1 MTKREIHIAG
11 RVQGVG
17 FRPFIYN
24 LAQRF
29 HLKGTVS
36 NDGSGVCI
44 QIKGKDND
52 VEKFIR
58 QIPLECPANAII
70 ESIQINDEGTSFDAE
85 DFKIVFS
92 TSGKK
97 IDLPLTPDFAL
108 CPACAA
114 EMLDKK
120 NRRYF
125 YPFTTCTHCGPRYAV
140 TRYFPFEREN
150 TALAGFPMC
159 SDCREEYTS
168 PENRRF
174 HSQTNTCAHCGI
186 HIQLKHRD
194 GAIFQGDNE
203 TIFKKMAS
211 LLNEGKII
219 ALKNTA
225 GYLLLCDATNAS
237 AVQELRRRKR
247 RPYKPFAVLFHDV
260 SSVEKYLSVKEIERN
275 ALCSS
280 IAPIVLL
287 PIKQIND
294 LAKNEIAPGLNN
306 IGAMLPNSGILFLLT
321 YVFQKPLIATSGNVH
336 GSPLCADTADAEL
349 HLQNIADYF
358 LHHDLPI
365 LHPQDDSVMRFS
377 CETDTPILLRRSRGI
392 APNAPA
398 MQFSANERILCLGGD
413 LKNTISFLPNHY
425 CYTSEYLGDLGNY
438 DTYLRYQKTV
448 ENYRATFACE
458 PEIIVHD
465 AHPQYENRQ
474 ILNEFPDEKKRTVL
488 HHQAHF
494 AAILGEHHLW
504 NSPHSIMGIVWDGTG
519 YGAPNE
525 IWGGEFF
532 MYHRKTIERVAHAE
546 NYPWILAD
554 KMAQMPKIAALAASG
569 GDERLRNY
577 FTDTEWKLY
586 TQQIAQGKT
595 ITSSMGRLFDA
606 VAFLLGFRRD
616 NSFEGEAAMYLETLA
631 ENFHQQNSTVQ
642 GEDFLKDENITDSIP
657 VKKLIRQMI
666 SIAETPAVWGA
677 AAFHFHYTLV
687 KCIAKIAQHQHCT
700 HLAFSGGV
708 FQNALLVD
716 LLVSHLGKN
725 FHLYFHRQL
734 SPNDEN
740 ISFGQLNYWENML

>member
-1 MTKREIHIAG
+1 MKKEIHIFG

-17 FRPFIYN
+17 FRPFIFN

-29 HLKGTVS
+29 HLQGTVS
-36 NDGSGVCI
+36 NDGVGVFI
-44 QIKGKDND
+44 QIKGAEND
-52 VEKFIR
+52 VENFIR
-58 QIPLECPANAII
+58 QIPLECPTNAII
-70 ESIQINDEGTSFDAE
+70 ESIQVNDASEFFNAE
-85 DFKIVFS
+85 DFKIIFS
-92 TSGKK
+92 NVNKK

-108 CPACAA
+108 CSACAA
-114 EMLDKK
+114 EMLDKN

-140 TRYFPFEREN
+140 TRRFPFEREN

-159 SDCREEYTS
+159 PDCQKEYTS

-174 HSQTNTCAHCGI
+174 HSQTNTCARCGI
-186 HIQLKHRD
+186 HIQLKSRN
-194 GAIFQGDNE
+194 GAVFEGDNE
-203 TIFKKMAS
+203 TVFKKMAA
-211 LLNEGKII
+211 LLAEGKIL
-219 ALKNTA
+219 ALKNIA
-225 GYLLLCDATNAS
+225 GYLLLCDAANAA
-237 AVQELRRRKR
+237 AVQELRKRKR
-247 RPYKPFAVLFHDV
+247 RPYKPFAVLFHNIA
-260 SSVEKYLSVKEIERN
+260 SVEKYLSVKEIERN

-280 IAPIVLL
+280 VAPIVLL

-306 IGAMLPNSGILFLLT
+306 IGAMLPNSGMLFLLS
-321 YVFQKPLIATSGNVH
+321 YVFQKPLIATSGNLH
-336 GSPLCADTADAEL
+336 GSPLCANAADAEL
-349 HLQNIADYF
+349 HLRDIADYF
-358 LHHDLPI
+358 LHHDLPV

-377 CETDTPILLRRSRGI
+377 RETNTPVLLRRGRGL

-398 MQFSANERILCLGGD
+398 VRLSADEKILCLGGD
-413 LKNTISFLPNHY
+413 LKSTISFLPNHY
-425 CYTSEYLGDLGNY
+425 CYNSEYLGDLSNY

-448 ENYRATFACE
+448 NSYCEIFACK
-458 PEIIVHD
+458 PQIIIHD

-474 ILNEFPDEKKRTVL
+474 ILDEFPYAKKIAVL

-494 AAILGEHHLW
+494 AAILGEHKLW
-504 NSPHSIMGIVWDGTG
+504 NNEHPIMGVVWDGTG

-525 IWGGEFF
+525 IHGGEFF
-532 MYHRKTIERVAHAE
+532 IYHQKKIKRVAHLE
-546 NYPWILAD
+546 NYAWILAD
-554 KMAQMPKIAALAASG
+554 KMAQTPKIAALAASG

-586 TQQIAQGKT
+586 TRLIAQEKT
-595 ITSSMGRLFDA
+595 RTSSMGRIFDA
-606 VAFLLGFRRD
+606 TAFLLGFRRE

-631 ENFHQQNSTVQ
+631 EDFHQQNPNVQ
-642 GEDFLKDENITDSIP
+642 GKDFLENENIIDVVP

-666 SIAETPAVWGA
+666 ATAEMPDKWA
-677 AAFHFHYTLV
+677 ATAFHFHYTLV
-687 KCIAKIAQHQHCT
+687 KCIEKVAQHQHCR

-716 LLVSHLGKN
+716 LLVRHLSKD

-740 ISFGQLNYWENML
+740 ISFGQLNYWLNIQ